1 MKILK
6 EFKDFVTQ
14 GNLIDLAV
22 AFIIAVAFGAV
33 LKGLVD
39 FLIMPL
45 IAAIFGQTSFDSA
58 DRHHQRRG
66 HPLRVVPDGCW

>member
-6 EFKDFVTQ
+6 EFKDFVTK

-22 AFIIAVAFGAV
+22 AFVIAVAFAAV
-33 LKGLVD
+33 LKGFVD

-45 IAAIFGQTSFDSA
+45 IAAIFGQTSFDT
-58 DRHHQRRG
+58 
-66 HPLRVVPDGCW
+66 PDLHLTAPSSPTGRS